1 MLPACDRLATV
12 ENAQVLTGLEVHQAP
27 LPVVLQ
33 TVIENVRV
41 VGPPG
46 FWVVAPSCRLSL
58 PRLQRECE
66 EIAA

>member
-1 MLPACDRLATV
+1 MLLPVTGSDRQNTG
-12 ENAQVLTGLEVHQAP
+12 LTGLEASGP

-46 FWVVAPSCRLSL
+46 FWVVALAETITAA
-58 PRLQRECE
+58 RLQRECE